1 MAHDWRA
8 FLIPLLM
15 VSMLPALAD
24 APPKSASDPVVR
36 ASAAFLALEAGK
48 IDRTTL
54 TPSLNTDLTDAAIAA
69 MAARLAPYGVPETFP
84 SGAKTDVDGVTTYV
98 FRLKWTNGSID
109 YVCGFDDA
117 SQKIAKL
124 YFLPGPGA

>member
-36 ASAAFLALEAGK
+36 ASAAFLALEAGE
-48 IDRTTL
+48 IDR
-54 TPSLNTDLTDAAIAA
+54 
-69 MAARLAPYGVPETFP
+69 
-84 SGAKTDVDGVTTYV
+84 TTYV